1 MAFFA
6 VSANR
11 GSSVRSP
18 GGLLTAW
25 LGAWLQGRVSA
36 DDVLAPVET
45 PHLPQTVDGLPGEG
59 DGALLV
65 RLLAAVRAC
74 GPSTV
79 ELRLPVAGDA
89 DGLGPDALPPAPDA
103 GEAAVA
109 APRRGPRRGGGG
121 GAPAR
126 VDGAWP
132 RLDPAAAGPGQ
143 RARAARRRA
152 VARAR
157 AS

>member
-11 GSSVRSP
+11 GNTARSP

-36 DDVLAPVET
+36 DDVLAAVET
-45 PHLPQTVDGLPGEG
+45 PHPQQTVDGLPGEG

-65 RLLAAVRAC
+65 RLLAAVRTC

-89 DGLGPDALPPAPDA
+89 DGLGPDVLPPA
-103 GEAAVA
+103 
-109 APRRGPRRGGGG
+109 RRAG
-121 GAPAR
+121 GA
-126 VDGAWP
+126 GAVPRPEVTGGSLVLTP
-132 RLDPAAAGPGQ
+132 RLDVRGSEPEPLVGVRWRALAPAG
-143 RARAARRRA
+143 
-152 VARAR
+152 
-157 AS
+157 